1 MNKKNTPQKLSYGI
15 VVVVVVVAVSLIL
28 PFFTFNYP
36 SNETN

>member
-15 VVVVVVVAVSLIL
+15 VVVVVVAVSLIL